1 MAPAVR
7 RRRQQAPLDAELV
20 HRAGEAEA
28 VHQHADRA
36 DDECLV
42 GIDLVSRN
50 RDVVGARRTRFLDH
64 RVDLPAVQRLQP
76 HDLVVQHAGLHQAA
90 AGRVEPENHGLRTGV
105 LEGDLAAHPGQR
117 EVRAAA
123 HGGVVAS
130 GRQPEDQHRCEQQ
143 PREPKEDAP
152 APFAASIVAIA
163 AGNLLCDG
171 VPATRPGRRTR
182 HARPARMAAPASV
195 RLRNGSWAVAQ

>member
-76 HDLVVQHAGLHQAA
+76 HDLVVQHAGLHRAA
-90 AGRVEPENHGLRTGV
+90 AGRVDPENHGLCAGV
-105 LEGDLAAHPGQR
+105 FEFALKPRKQVFGARLGTLGDLAAHLDQR
-117 EVRAAA
+117 GVRAARHRA
-123 HGGVVAS
+123 VVAS
-130 GRQPEDQHRCEQQ
+130 GRQP
-143 PREPKEDAP
+143 
-152 APFAASIVAIA
+152 
-163 AGNLLCDG
+163 
-171 VPATRPGRRTR
+171 
-182 HARPARMAAPASV
+182 
-195 RLRNGSWAVAQ
+195 